1 MSEVTNE
8 YATALADLAAD
19 EGLDEEFLT
28 ETGALAELF
37 RQNPAYARL
46 LSDPQLTKKER
57 TALVDS
63 AFSGRIHPYLVN
75 FMKLLTE
82 RGYAARTED
91 FFTEYERIYCA
102 RHGIVKARA
111 VSAVPL
117 TDDQRERLLRRLREK
132 TGKEIR
138 LTCEVNENLLGGV
151 RLQVDNTLYEGSV
164 RAALEEI
171 RASLASLTL

>member
-8 YATALADLAAD
+8 YATALADLAAE
-19 EGLDEEFLT
+19 EGLEEEFLT
-28 ETGALAELF
+28 QTAALKDVF

-46 LSDPQLTKKER
+46 LSDPQLMKQER

-63 AFSGRIHPYLVN
+63 AFGGRVHPYLVS

-91 FFTEYERIYCA
+91 FFTEYDRIFCA
-102 RHGIVKARA
+102 RHGIVNARA

-117 TDDQRERLLRRLREK
+117 TDEQRERLLRRLREK

-138 LTCEVNENLLGGV
+138 LTCEVNEKLLGGI